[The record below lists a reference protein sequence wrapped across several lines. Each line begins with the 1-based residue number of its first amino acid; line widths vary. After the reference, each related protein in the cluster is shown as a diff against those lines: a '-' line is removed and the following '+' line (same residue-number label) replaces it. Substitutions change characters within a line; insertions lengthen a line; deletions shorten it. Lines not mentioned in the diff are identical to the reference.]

1 MVCVR
6 ETVRALGLIDAID
19 AFVGPIKQRD
29 RGLGA
34 GEFVVG
40 VAECLLGGG
49 DFLADLDRA
58 RADGA
63 AGSLRAVAEPPA
75 STTARTLAQRFG
87 PDELAGI
94 EAAWVETAARA
105 LGLAAPSERA
115 RLAGVR
121 PTVDVD
127 STEIEVFG
135 RTKAGV
141 AYNYLGQL
149 AGRVLLG
156 TWAEAGV
163 ALAATTMAGNDDPRP
178 AAPDVVAAAVAGLP
192 AGLGRPRV
200 RMDSGFFDR
209 VIVQAALAAGAD
221 VAVAA
226 PRNPAV
232 VRAWQAIDPAPWR
245 PAIGMRDAEVAEAV
259 YTPKGWPP
267 MRCIVRRVRHP
278 AERISAD
285 PRARRRRTLDKT
297 QLQLV
302 LDGQADHAYGYS
314 VILTTLDGDAVDI
327 EHWYRGRVA
336 IEDRFRDAKLGYGL
350 RHLPSA
356 DPTINHVWV
365 AAALTAVNLAAL
377 TQLLAGQNRRHAKR
391 LRHDWL
397 HVPGRVLRHARA
409 TILRLPTNA
418 GDLVAAHARL
428 AALPGPSG

>member
-1 MVCVR
+1 VKNVGHRSSRVVVRADDSSLTATAGMVCVA
-6 ETVRALGLIDAID
+6 EAVRALGMIGAID
-19 AFVGPIKQRD
+19 AFVGPIKQRH
-29 RGLGA
+29 RGLSA

-58 RADGA
+58 RSDSA
-63 AGSLRAVAEPPA
+63 AASLRAVAAPPA

-115 RLAGVR
+115 RLRGGR

-135 RTKAGV
+135 RTKGGV

-163 ALAATTMAGNDDPRP
+163 ALAVDTMAGNDDPRP
-178 AAPDVVAAAVAGLP
+178 AAPDVVSAAVAGLP
-192 AGLGRPRV
+192 AELGRPRV

-209 VIVQAALAAGAD
+209 AIVEAALAARAD

-232 VRAWQAIDPAPWR
+232 VRAWQAINEQAWR
-245 PAIGMRDAEVAEAV
+245 PAIGMRDAQVAEAV
-259 YTPKGWPP
+259 YSPKGEAP
-267 MRCIVRRVRHP
+267 RVQWRLGSP
-278 AERISAD
+278 NS
-285 PRARRRRTLDKT
+285 
-297 QLQLV
+297 
-302 LDGQADHAYGYS
+302 GCC
-314 VILTTLDGDAVDI
+314 
-327 EHWYRGRVA
+327 RGL
-336 IEDRFRDAKLGYGL
+336 I
-350 RHLPSA
+350 
-356 DPTINHVWV
+356 
-365 AAALTAVNLAAL
+365 
-377 TQLLAGQNRRHAKR
+377 
-391 LRHDWL
+391 
-397 HVPGRVLRHARA
+397 
-409 TILRLPTNA
+409 
-418 GDLVAAHARL
+418 
-428 AALPGPSG
+428 